1 VRIETIKKTGRSRK
15 QEVRREK
22 TTKNILEFLLI
33 GRKLNEQN
41 FPMFLNPDL
50 SENVHFHPSVWS
62 SMVMEVIHKKLI
74 HKKLEI

>member
-1 VRIETIKKTGRSRK
+1 
-15 QEVRREK
+15 
-22 TTKNILEFLLI
+22 LI

-41 FPMFLNPDL
+41 FSMFLNPDL